1 MGVSY
6 LPLHRAIDSSK
17 LANCGVMPQRC
28 SGTHWSVLAAGLF
41 VAVLVG
47 TGCERRTSTSGS
59 SSTGANAGPIPTH
72 VSWDAQFVMSEG
84 GRPRAVIE
92 ARRMEQYR
100 MSDSTYSVWRSMHD
114 TSRVQLQLYDQ
125 QGDSSATVT
134 ADSLVFQ
141 ERKGLLNAYRNVVV
155 VTETDKR
162 LQTEHLIW
170 RQADRKIR
178 TRRFVRIRTPTE
190 VVQGNGLVADEDLET
205 YQLGRFEAEVEVDDE
220 ASGEDE

>member
-1 MGVSY
+1 M
-6 LPLHRAIDSSK
+6 A
-17 LANCGVMPQRC
+17 QRC
-28 SGTHWSVLAAGLF
+28 PASHWSVLAAGLL
-41 VAVLVG
+41 VVVLVG
-47 TGCERRTSTSGS
+47 AGCERRARTTSPS
-59 SSTGANAGPIPTH
+59 SAEADAGPTPTH
-72 VSWDAQFVMSEG
+72 ISWDAQFVMSEG
-84 GRPRAVIE
+84 GRPRAVIA

-100 MSDSTYSVWRSMHD
+100 TSDSTYSIWRSMHD
-114 TSRVQLQLYDQ
+114 TSRVRLQLYDQ

-141 ERKGLLNAYRNVVV
+141 ERKGLLDAYQNVVV
-155 VTETDKR
+155 VTETNKR

-205 YQLGRFEAEVEVDDE
+205 YQLGQFEAEVEVDDAE
-220 ASGEDE
+220 SGENE